1 MRSALL
7 FLKRFPL
14 LIAHYAHQSRRSAV
28 KGKKAGWESKK
39 VTAPPSARG
48 TTCTRDYSSADGEH
62 GFRVTEARWTPDS
75 RFFVY
80 STSSSG
86 GHQPYHSP
94 TYFYSRR
101 TNRVRDIEQLTPRMV
116 VDQAPDSEFKIVPPH
131 SVALVTSDNGLD
143 NQETT
148 LIDLYSGVVSR
159 RSK

>member
-1 MRSALL
+1 MGIEKSD
-7 FLKRFPL
+7 
-14 LIAHYAHQSRRSAV
+14 
-28 KGKKAGWESKK
+28 
-39 VTAPPSARG
+39 G
-48 TTCTRDYSSADGEH
+48 TSLCTRDYSSADGEH
-62 GFRVTEARWTPDS
+62 GFGVTEARWTPDS

-94 TYFYSRR
+94 AYFYSRR